1 MPQPLSPF
9 ISPSEERHFAGGGE
23 MGELVRSMDWSR
35 TPLGPSRDWPVSL
48 KTMAGVVLHNRFPM
62 LMWWGP
68 ELIQIYNDAYRPVLG
83 LKHPSSMGAP
93 GEQVWQE
100 IWDVVG
106 PMARGVLNGGPAT
119 WSENLELFIN
129 SRGFVEE
136 TFHTFSYSP
145 IPDEEGGVGGV
156 LVTVRET
163 TQEVQHDR
171 QLRMLRDLAARSADA
186 KSPEQACH
194 ASLNVLA
201 DNDLDLPFCL
211 LYLLDANGDTARLAG
226 GSRLPDAVLAALPAQ
241 QSLSAGSDTDWPF
254 AEAARTGDA
263 VVVKHLGQ
271 RLRDL
276 PGGRWNTPP
285 SLAVVRALTR
295 PGQARPY
302 GFLVGGV
309 SPRRLLDAPYHA
321 FFQGTA
327 EQVAAAL
334 ANARAYQEER
344 QRAEELAALDRAKTA
359 FFSNISHEL
368 RTPLTLLL
376 GPTEDALAS
385 PGRTLQGDALET
397 VHRNGVRLRKLVNT
411 LLDFA
416 RIEAGRVRA
425 TYEPTDLAALTSG
438 LASAFR
444 SAIERAGLALDVDC
458 PPLPE
463 PAWVDHEMWEKIVLN
478 LISNALKFT
487 FSGTITVAQAQRDGH
502 LELRV
507 TDTGTGIP
515 AHELPRLFERFHRV
529 HGARARSHE
538 GSGIGLAL
546 VHELVRLHGGTLT
559 VQSELDR
566 GTTFTVRIPTGF
578 EHLPPEHVTSARSQR
593 PLPAGADPY
602 VRDALGWLTGLP
614 AMPGEDSAPPESI
627 AAAVLGDEERGH
639 VLLADDNADM
649 REYVSRLLG
658 AHWTVEAVA
667 DGEAALQAARARP
680 PDLILSDVMMPRLDG
695 FGLLQALRADE
706 RTRTVPV
713 ILLSAR
719 AGEEAQEE
727 GLNAG
732 ADDYLVK
739 PFSTRDLL
747 ARVTAQVTRSRLR
760 KLEAAHGE
768 RLARI
773 FQNAPVGIA
782 ILRGPEHVFEFANQ
796 NYLQLVANRAVIGK
810 PVREALPDLAD
821 QGIYELLDGVY
832 STGEPYIGRSLRVVF
847 HHGPEQTAQE
857 VFFDFVYQPMSDAK
871 GQVESIIVV
880 VFDVTELATA
890 RREAEA
896 ANRAKDEF
904 LAMLG
909 HELRNPLAPILTAL
923 QLMRLRGETAAERE
937 RTLIERQVTHLVRMV
952 DDLLDVSRVT
962 RGKVTLKRERVT
974 LTDVVAKAIEQISP
988 LIDQRQHTL
997 EVDLPERGTDLHG
1010 DPTRLA
1016 QVFANLL
1023 TNAAKYTEPG
1033 GFLAVTGTREGQELV
1048 VSVRDTGVGIAP
1060 EILPRVFDLF
1070 VQEHQALDRS
1080 QGGLG
1085 LGLAIA
1091 RSLVLLHD
1099 GTISAH
1105 SPGRGRGST
1114 FTVRLPAL
1122 EAEAPAALPTPQPG
1136 ALVPQEPT
1144 SVSARVLIVDD
1155 NRDAAD
1161 VLSESL
1167 EFLGCTTRVAYDG
1180 PTGLEAAKA
1189 FQPEIALL
1197 DIGLPVMDGY
1207 ELARLL
1213 RQQEEPRPM
1222 KLVAVTGYGQESDR
1236 QRSKAAGFDAHLVKP
1251 LHFETL
1257 ETLLKDLTGA

>member
-1 MPQPLSPF
+1 KIQPLSPT
-9 ISPSEERHFAGGGE
+9 PSEERHFAGGGE
-23 MGELVRSMDWSR
+23 MGELVRSLDWSQ
-35 TPLGPSRDWPVSL
+35 TPLGPSRDWPISL
-48 KTMAGVVLHNRFPM
+48 KTMVGVVLNNRFPM

-68 ELIQIYNDAYRPVLG
+68 EMIQIYNDAYRPVLG
-83 LKHPSSMGAP
+83 HKHPGSLGAP
-93 GEQVWQE
+93 GQEVWKE

-106 PMARGVLNGGPAT
+106 PMARGVLEGAPAT
-119 WSENLELFIN
+119 WNENLPLFIN
-129 SRGFVEE
+129 SRGFMEE

-145 IPDEEGGVGGV
+145 VPDERGGVGGV

-163 TQEVQHDR
+163 TEEVQHDR

-186 KSPEQACH
+186 KSPEQA
-194 ASLNVLA
+194 SRVVLDVLGA
-201 DNDLDLPFCL
+201 NDLDLPFAL
-211 LYLLDANGDTARLAG
+211 LYLLGEDGLTAHRV
-226 GSRLPDAVLAALPAQ
+226 GSTLLPENTLSALPLK
-241 QSLSAGSDTDWPF
+241 QSLTDAGDAGWPF
-254 AEAARTGDA
+254 AQAADTGEAVIMKDLPRR
-263 VVVKHLGQ
+263 LGA
-271 RLRDL
+271 L
-276 PGGRWNTPP
+276 PGGRWNSPP
-285 SLAVVRALTR
+285 TLAVVRALAR
-295 PGQARPY
+295 PGQSRPH
-302 GFLVGGV
+302 GFLVSGV
-309 SPRRLLDAPYHA
+309 SPRRLLDARYHT
-321 FFQGTA
+321 FFQLTA
-327 EQVAAAL
+327 EQVASTL
-334 ANARAYQEER
+334 SNARAYEEER
-344 QRAEELAALDRAKTA
+344 QRAEALAALDRAKTA

-385 PGRTLQGDALET
+385 PARALQGDALDI
-397 VHRNGVRLRKLVNT
+397 VHRNGVRLRKLVNM

-416 RIEAGRVRA
+416 RIEAGRVEA
-425 TYEPTDLAALTSG
+425 AYEPTDLSTLTAG

-444 SAIERAGLALDVDC
+444 SAVERAGLVLDVDC

-463 PAWVDHEMWEKIVLN
+463 PVWVDHEMWEKIVLN
-478 LISNALKFT
+478 LLSNALKFT
-487 FSGTITVAQAQRDGH
+487 FTGSITVAQGFHDGH
-502 LELRV
+502 AELRV

-515 AHELPRLFERFHRV
+515 PHELPRLFERFHRIQN
-529 HGARARSHE
+529 ARARSHE

-546 VHELVRLHGGTLT
+546 VHELVRLHGGTLA
-559 VQSELDR
+559 VRSEVDR
-566 GTTFTVRIPTGF
+566 GTTFTVRIPAGF
-578 EHLPPEHVTSARSQR
+578 AHLPREQVTSARHHR
-593 PLPAGADPY
+593 APLAGADPY
-602 VRDALGWLTGLP
+602 VRDALGWLPGASP
-614 AMPGEDSAPPESI
+614 ALGEDGAPATRVDTSA
-627 AAAVLGDEERGH
+627 LGPVERSRI
-639 VLLADDNADM
+639 LLADDNADM
-649 REYVSRLLG
+649 RDYVGRLLG
-658 AHWTVEAVA
+658 TTWTVEAVA
-667 DGEAALQAARARP
+667 DGEAALQAALARP
-680 PDLILSDVMMPRLDG
+680 PDLILTDVMMPRLDG
-695 FGLLQALRADE
+695 FGLLHALRADE
-706 RTRTVPV
+706 RTRHVPV

-739 PFSTRDLL
+739 PFSTRELL
-747 ARVTAQVTRSRLR
+747 ARVTAQITRSRLR
-760 KLEAAHGE
+760 TLEAAHSE

-773 FQNAPVGIA
+773 FQHAPVGIA
-782 ILRGPEHVFEFANQ
+782 ILRGPTHVYEFANQ
-796 NYLQLVANRAVIGK
+796 NYLRLIAHRDVMGK
-810 PVREALPDLAD
+810 GIREALPDLAH

-832 STGEPYIGRSLRVVF
+832 TTGEPFIGRSVRVVF
-847 HHGPEQTAQE
+847 NHAPDHAQE
-857 VFFDFVYQPMSDAK
+857 IFFDFVYQPMSDAR
-871 GQVESIIVV
+871 GQVEAIVVV

-923 QLMRLRGETAAERE
+923 QLMRLRGDTAAERE

-962 RGKVTLKRERVT
+962 RGKVTLKRERTT
-974 LTDVVAKAIEQISP
+974 LTDVLAKAIEQTSP
-988 LIDQRQHTL
+988 LIEQRQHML
-997 EVDLPERGTDLHG
+997 EVDLPEHGTDLDG

-1033 GFLAVTGTREGQELV
+1033 GFIAVTGSREGQELV
-1048 VSVRDTGVGIAP
+1048 VSVRDTGVGVAP
-1060 EILPRVFDLF
+1060 EMMPRVFDLF

-1091 RSLVLLHD
+1091 KSLVTLHE
-1099 GTISAH
+1099 GSISAQ
-1105 SPGRGRGST
+1105 SAGRGRGST

-1122 EAEAPAALPTPQPG
+1122 EARVPAALPAPQPG
-1136 ALVPQEPT
+1136 ALTPQEP
-1144 SVSARVLIVDD
+1144 VAVGARVLIVDD
-1155 NRDAAD
+1155 NKDAAD

-1167 EFLGCTTRVAYDG
+1167 AFLGCDTRVAYDG
-1180 PTGLEAAKA
+1180 PSGLEAAKG
-1189 FQPEIALL
+1189 FRPEIALL

-1213 RQQEEPRPM
+1213 RQQEEPRAM

-1236 QRSKAAGFDAHLVKP
+1236 LRSKAAGFDAHLVKP

>member
-1 MPQPLSPF
+1 PLSPS
-9 ISPSEERHFAGGGE
+9 ITPSEERHFAGGGE
-23 MGELVRSMDWSR
+23 MGELVRSLDWSR

-48 KTMAGVVLHNRFPM
+48 KTMVGVVLNNRFPM

-68 ELIQIYNDAYRPVLG
+68 EMIQVYNDAYRPVLG
-83 LKHPSSMGAP
+83 RKHPGSLGAP
-93 GEQVWQE
+93 GEQVWVE

-119 WSENLELFIN
+119 WSENLALFIN
-129 SRGFVEE
+129 SRGFIEE

-145 IPDEEGGVGGV
+145 VPDEQGGVGGV

-186 KSPEQACH
+186 KSPEQACR
-194 ASLNVLA
+194 ASLDVLA

-211 LYLLDANGDTARLAG
+211 LYLLDANGDSVRLAG
-226 GSRLPDAVLAALPAQ
+226 SSLLPDAVLATLPAQ
-241 QSLSAGSDTDWPF
+241 QSLSAESGTDWPF
-254 AEAARTGDA
+254 AEAARTSDN
-263 VVVKHLGQ
+263 VLVKELGQ
-271 RLRDL
+271 RLRAL

-295 PGQARPY
+295 PGQSRPY

-309 SPRRLLDAPYHA
+309 SPRRRLDAPYHD

-376 GPTEDALAS
+376 GPTEDALS
-385 PGRTLQGDALET
+385 SLERTLQGDALET
-397 VHRNGVRLRKLVNT
+397 VHRNAVRLRKLVNT

-425 TYEPTDLAALTSG
+425 TYEPTDLAALTAG

-444 SAIERAGLALDVDC
+444 SAIERAGLVLDVDC

-487 FSGTITVAQAQRDGH
+487 FTGTITVAQALRDGH
-502 LELRV
+502 IELRV

-559 VQSELDR
+559 VQSELDQ
-566 GTTFTVRIPTGF
+566 GTTLTVRIPTGF
-578 EHLPPEHVTSARSQR
+578 AHLPPEHVTSVQSQRSQ
-593 PLPAGADPY
+593 PAGADPY
-602 VRDALGWLTGLP
+602 VRDAMGWLTDVPSTPVGDR
-614 AMPGEDSAPPESI
+614 GEPESVDP
-627 AAAVLGDEERGH
+627 ALGSEERGR

-649 REYVSRLLG
+649 REYVGRLLG

-667 DGEAALQAARARP
+667 DGEAALQAALARP
-680 PDLILSDVMMPRLDG
+680 PDLILSDVMMPQLDG

-747 ARVTAQVTRSRLR
+747 ARVTAQLTRSRLR

-773 FQNAPVGIA
+773 FQHAPVGIA
-782 ILRGPEHVFEFANQ
+782 ILRGPEHVFEFANE
-796 NYLQLVANRAVIGK
+796 NYLKLIAHRDVMGK
-810 PVREALPDLAD
+810 GIRDALPDLAD

-832 STGEPYIGRSLRVVF
+832 TTGEPYIGRSLRVLF
-847 HHGPEQTAQE
+847 NDGPHQSSRE
-857 VFFDFVYQPMSDAK
+857 VFFDFVYQPMTDAG

-974 LTDVVAKAIEQISP
+974 LTDVLAKAIEQISP
-988 LIDQRQHTL
+988 LIEQRQHTL

-1033 GFLAVTGTREGQELV
+1033 GFLAVTGTREGQQLV

-1091 RSLVLLHD
+1091 RSLVTLHE
-1099 GTISAH
+1099 GTISAQ
-1105 SPGRGRGST
+1105 SAGRGLGST

-1122 EAEAPAALPTPQPG
+1122 EAEVPAALPTPQPG
-1136 ALVPQEPT
+1136 AFVPQEPT

-1180 PTGLEAAKA
+1180 PSGLEAAKT

-1213 RQQEEPRPM
+1213 RQQEEPRPL

>member
-1 MPQPLSPF
+1 MPQPLPPA

-23 MGELVRSMDWSR
+23 MGELVRALDWSR
-35 TPLGPSRDWPVSL
+35 TPLGPSSEWPISL
-48 KTMAGVVLHNRFPM
+48 KTMVGVVLHNRFPM

-68 ELIQIYNDAYRPVLG
+68 EMIQLYNDAYRPVLG
-83 LKHPSSMGAP
+83 LKHPGSMGAP
-93 GEQVWQE
+93 GEKVWSE

-119 WSENLELFIN
+119 WSENLALFLN

-145 IPDEEGGVGGV
+145 IPDEQGSVGGV

-186 KSPEQACH
+186 KSPEQACQ
-194 ASLNVLA
+194 ASLDVLSG
-201 DNDLDLPFCL
+201 NDLDLPFCL
-211 LYLLDANGDTARLAG
+211 LYLLDAKGTAAQLAG
-226 GSRLPDAVLAALPAQ
+226 GTQLPDAVLAALPVQ
-241 QSLSAGSDTDWPF
+241 QSLLAGSSADWPF
-254 AEAARTGDA
+254 AEAARTGEA
-263 VVVKHLGQ
+263 VVVKDLGQ
-271 RLRDL
+271 RLSAL
-276 PGGRWNTPP
+276 PAGRWNTPP
-285 SLAVVRALTR
+285 PLAVVRALTR
-295 PGQARPY
+295 PGQSRPS

-309 SPRRLLDAPYHA
+309 SPRRLLDAAYHA
-321 FFQGTA
+321 FFQATA
-327 EQVAAAL
+327 EQVAASV

-385 PGRTLQGDALET
+385 PERALQGEALET
-397 VHRNGVRLRKLVNT
+397 VHRNAVRLRKLVNT

-425 TYEPTDLAALTSG
+425 TYEPTDLAALTAG

-444 SAIERAGLALDVDC
+444 SAIERAGLVLDVDC

-478 LISNALKFT
+478 LVSNALKFT
-487 FSGTITVAQAQRDGH
+487 FTGAITVAQALKDGH
-502 LELRV
+502 IELRV

-515 AHELPRLFERFHRV
+515 SHELPRLFERFHRV

-546 VHELVRLHGGTLT
+546 VHELVRLHGGTLN

-578 EHLPPEHVTSARSQR
+578 AHLPAEHVTSARSQR
-593 PLPAGADPY
+593 TQPAGADPY
-602 VRDALGWLTGLP
+602 VRDALGWLT
-614 AMPGEDSAPPESI
+614 EAPPAPEDGREEPASI
-627 AAAVLGDEERGH
+627 DPAVLGLERGR

-649 REYVSRLLG
+649 REYVGRLLG

-667 DGEAALQAARARP
+667 DGEAALQAALARP

-695 FGLLQALRADE
+695 FALLQALRADE

-727 GLNAG
+727 GLAAG

-747 ARVTAQVTRSRLR
+747 ARVTAQLTRSRLR

-773 FQNAPVGIA
+773 FQHAPVGIA
-782 ILRGPEHVFEFANQ
+782 ILRGPEHVFEFANE
-796 NYLQLVANRAVIGK
+796 NYLKLIAHRDVKGK
-810 PVREALPDLAD
+810 SIREALPDLAD
-821 QGIYELLDGVY
+821 QGIYELLDGVHA
-832 STGEPYIGRSLRVVF
+832 TGEPYIGRSLRVVF
-847 HHGPEQTAQE
+847 NDGPHQSTRE
-857 VFFDFVYQPMSDAK
+857 VFHDFVYQPMSDAK

-880 VFDVTELATA
+880 AFDVTELATA
-890 RREAEA
+890 RREAES

-923 QLMRLRGETAAERE
+923 QLMRLRGDTAAERE

-962 RGKVTLKRERVT
+962 RGKVTLKRERIT
-974 LTDVVAKAIEQISP
+974 LTDVVAKAIEQTSS
-988 LIDQRQHTL
+988 LIDQRQHML
-997 EVDLPERGTDLHG
+997 EVDLPDRGMDLSG

-1033 GFLAVTGTREGQELV
+1033 GFLAVTGTREGRELV
-1048 VSVRDTGVGIAP
+1048 LSVRDTGVGIAP
-1060 EILPRVFDLF
+1060 EMLPRVFDLF

-1091 RSLVLLHD
+1091 KSLVTLHE
-1099 GTISAH
+1099 GAISAH
-1105 SPGRGRGST
+1105 SAGRGRGST

-1136 ALVPQEPT
+1136 TLAVPEPT

-1180 PTGLEAAKA
+1180 PTGLEAAKE
-1189 FQPEIALL
+1189 FGPEIALL

-1207 ELARLL
+1207 ELARRL
-1213 RQQEEPRPM
+1213 RQQEEPRAL

-1257 ETLLKDLTGA
+1257 ESLLKDLTSA

>member
-1 MPQPLSPF
+1 MPLPLPPSRP
-9 ISPSEERHFAGGGE
+9 PSEEHHFAGGGE
-23 MGELVRSMDWSR
+23 MGALVRSLDWSR

-48 KTMAGVVLHNRFPM
+48 KTMVGVVLNNRFPM

-68 ELIQIYNDAYRPVLG
+68 EMIQVYNDAYRPVLG
-83 LKHPSSMGAP
+83 NKHPGSLGAP
-93 GEQVWQE
+93 GEAMWRE

-106 PMARGVLNGGPAT
+106 PMARGVLEGGPAT
-119 WSENLELFIN
+119 WSENLALFIN
-129 SRGFVEE
+129 SRGFTEE

-145 IPDEEGGVGGV
+145 IPNEQGGVGGV

-163 TQEVQHDR
+163 TEEVQHDR

-186 KSPEQACH
+186 KSPDQACRTC
-194 ASLNVLA
+194 LEVFA
-201 DNDLDLPFCL
+201 DNDLDLPFTL
-211 LYLLDANGDTARLAG
+211 LYLLDANGDTARRAG
-226 GSRLPDAVLAALPAQ
+226 SSLLPDAVLEALPVQ
-241 QSLSAGSDTDWPF
+241 QSLSAESAADWPF
-254 AEAARTGDA
+254 AQAARSREA
-263 VVVKHLGQ
+263 VVVEGLAQ
-271 RLRDL
+271 RIGGL
-276 PGGRWNTPP
+276 PGGRWNSPP
-285 SLAVVRALTR
+285 ALAVVRALTR
-295 PGQARPY
+295 PGQSQPS

-309 SPRRLLDAPYHA
+309 SPRRLLDANYHA
-321 FFQGTA
+321 FFQLTA
-327 EQVAAAL
+327 EQVAAVV
-334 ANARAYQEER
+334 ANARAYEEER
-344 QRAEELAALDRAKTA
+344 QRAEALAALDRAKTA

-376 GPTEDALAS
+376 GPTEDALSS
-385 PGRTLQGDALET
+385 PQRTLQGESLET
-397 VHRNGVRLRKLVNT
+397 VHRNAVRLRKLVNT

-425 TYEPTDLAALTSG
+425 AYEPTDLASLTAG

-444 SAIERAGLALDVDC
+444 SAIERAGLVLDVDC

-478 LISNALKFT
+478 LVSNALKFT
-487 FSGTITVAQAQRDGH
+487 FTGTIRVAQAWRDGH
-502 LELRV
+502 IELCV

-559 VQSELDR
+559 VQSELDQ

-578 EHLPPEHVTSARSQR
+578 AHLPSEQVTSARGHR
-593 PLPAGADPY
+593 PLSAGTDPY
-602 VRDALGWLTGLP
+602 VRDALGWLVGTPPVPDEDTGPP
-614 AMPGEDSAPPESI
+614 ADGGASAR
-627 AAAVLGDEERGH
+627 ALEERGR

-658 AHWTVEAVA
+658 AHWTVEAVG
-667 DGEAALQAARARP
+667 DGEAALEAALARP

-727 GLNAG
+727 GLSAG

-739 PFSTRDLL
+739 PFSTRELL
-747 ARVTAQVTRSRLR
+747 SRVTAQFTRSRLR

-773 FQNAPVGIA
+773 FQHAPVGIA
-782 ILRGPEHVFEFANQ
+782 ILRGPEHVYEFANQ
-796 NYLQLVANRAVIGK
+796 NYLRLIANRDVMGK
-810 PVREALPDLAD
+810 GIRDALPDLAH
-821 QGIYELLDGVY
+821 QGIYELLDTVY
-832 STGEPYIGRSLRVVF
+832 RTNEPYIGRSLRVVF
-847 HHGPEQTAQE
+847 SHSPELASQE
-857 VFFDFVYQPMSDAK
+857 IFFDFVYQPMSDPQ
-871 GQVESIIVV
+871 GQVEAIIVV

-890 RREAEA
+890 RREAES

-923 QLMRLRGETAAERE
+923 QLMRLRGDTAAERE

-962 RGKVTLKRERVT
+962 RGKVTLKRERT
-974 LTDVVAKAIEQISP
+974 SLTDVVAKAIEQTSP
-988 LIDQRQHTL
+988 LIEQRQHTL
-997 EVDLPERGTDLHG
+997 EVDLPEHGTDLDA

-1060 EILPRVFDLF
+1060 EMLPRVFDLF

-1091 RSLVLLHD
+1091 RSLVTLHG
-1099 GTISAH
+1099 GTISAQ
-1105 SPGRGRGST
+1105 SAGRGRGST

-1122 EAEAPAALPTPQPG
+1122 EAEAPAALPTLQPG
-1136 ALVPQEPT
+1136 ARMTPAPAQ
-1144 SVSARVLIVDD
+1144 VSARVLIVDD

-1167 EFLGCTTRVAYDG
+1167 EFLGCATHVAYDG
-1180 PTGLEAAKA
+1180 PSGLEAAKD
-1189 FQPEIALL
+1189 FRPEIALL

-1213 RQQEEPRPM
+1213 RQQEEPRPL

>member
-1 MPQPLSPF
+1 
-9 ISPSEERHFAGGGE
+9 

-48 KTMAGVVLHNRFPM
+48 KTMVGVVLHNRFPM

-68 ELIQIYNDAYRPVLG
+68 EMIQVYNDAYRPVLG
-83 LKHPSSMGAP
+83 HKHPGSLGAP
-93 GEQVWQE
+93 GEQVWSE

-106 PMARGVLNGGPAT
+106 PMARSVLGGGPAT
-119 WSENLELFIN
+119 WSENLELFLN
-129 SRGFVEE
+129 SRGFIEE

-145 IPDEEGGVGGV
+145 IPDEQGDVGGV

-163 TQEVQHDR
+163 TQQVQHER

-186 KSPEQACH
+186 KSPEQACQ
-194 ASLNVLA
+194 ASLAVLA
-201 DNDLDLPFCL
+201 ENDLDLPFSL
-211 LYLLDANGDTARLAG
+211 LYLLDADGDTVHLAG
-226 GSRLPDAVLAALPAQ
+226 GSRLPDAVLAALPVR
-241 QSLSAGSDTDWPF
+241 QSLSAGAGTDWPF
-254 AEAARTGDA
+254 AEAALTGDA
-263 VVVKHLGQ
+263 VVVKDVGA
-271 RLRDL
+271 RLSAL
-276 PGGRWNTPP
+276 PGGRWGTPP

-295 PGQARPY
+295 PGQSRPA

-321 FFQGTA
+321 FFQATA
-327 EQVAAAL
+327 EHVAATV
-334 ANARAYQEER
+334 ANARAYQDER
-344 QRAEELAALDRAKTA
+344 LRAEALAALDRAKTA

-385 PGRTLQGDALET
+385 PERALQGDALET
-397 VHRNGVRLRKLVNT
+397 VHRNAVRLRKLVNT

-425 TYEPTDLAALTSG
+425 AYEPTDLAALTTG

-444 SAIERAGLALDVDC
+444 SAIERAGLVLEVDC

-478 LISNALKFT
+478 LVSNALKFT
-487 FSGTITVAQAQRDGH
+487 FTGTITVAQAVRDGH
-502 LELRV
+502 IELRV
-507 TDTGTGIP
+507 SDTGTGIP

-529 HGARARSHE
+529 HGVRARSHE

-546 VHELVRLHGGTLT
+546 VHELVRLHGGALT
-559 VQSELDR
+559 VESELDR

-578 EHLPPEHVTSARSQR
+578 AHLPPEHVTATKSQR
-593 PLPAGADPY
+593 SLPASADPY
-602 VRDALGWLTGLP
+602 VRDALGWLANASP
-614 AMPGEDSAPPESI
+614 RPGE
-627 AAAVLGDEERGH
+627 GDEASSLDAASPGMEERAR

-649 REYVSRLLG
+649 REYVCRLLG

-695 FGLLQALRADE
+695 FALLQALRADE

-727 GLNAG
+727 GLAAG

-747 ARVTAQVTRSRLR
+747 SRVTAQLTRSRLR

-768 RLARI
+768 RMARI
-773 FQNAPVGIA
+773 FQHAPVGIA
-782 ILRGPEHVFEFANQ
+782 ILRGPDHVYEFANE
-796 NYLQLVANRAVIGK
+796 NYLKLVAHRDLAGK
-810 PVREALPDLAD
+810 PIRDALPDLAH
-821 QGIYELLDGVY
+821 QGIYELLDGVFT
-832 STGEPYIGRSLRVVF
+832 TGEPYIGRSLRVVF
-847 HHGPEQTAQE
+847 NDGPDQSARE

-871 GQVESIIVV
+871 GQVDSIIVV

-890 RREAEA
+890 RREAES

-962 RGKVTLKRERVT
+962 RGKVTLKRERIT
-974 LTDVVAKAIEQISP
+974 LADVLAKAIEQVSP
-988 LIDQRQHTL
+988 LIEQRQHTL
-997 EVDLPERGTDLHG
+997 EVDLPERGTDLNG

-1033 GFLAVTGTREGQELV
+1033 GFLAVTGTREGRELV
-1048 VSVRDTGVGIAP
+1048 ISVRDTGVGVAP

-1091 RSLVLLHD
+1091 RSLVTLHE

-1105 SPGRGRGST
+1105 SAGRGRGST

-1122 EAEAPAALPTPQPG
+1122 EAEVPAALPPPQPG
-1136 ALVPQEPT
+1136 AHVPQEPA

-1167 EFLGCTTRVAYDG
+1167 EFLGCTTHVAYDG
-1180 PTGLEAAKA
+1180 PSGLEAAKA
-1189 FQPEIALL
+1189 FRPEIALL

-1213 RQQEEPRPM
+1213 RQQEDPRSL

-1236 QRSKAAGFDAHLVKP
+1236 QRSRAAGFDAHLVKP

-1257 ETLLKDLTGA
+1257 ETLLKELTGA

>member
-35 TPLGPSRDWPVSL
+35 TPLGPPRDWPISL

-106 PMARGVLNGGPAT
+106 PMARGVLHGGPAT

-194 ASLNVLA
+194 TSLSVLA

-578 EHLPPEHVTSARSQR
+578 AHLPPEHVTSARSQR

-614 AMPGEDSAPPESI
+614 AMPGEDSAPAESI

-747 ARVTAQVTRSRLR
+747 SRVTAQVTRSRLR

-796 NYLQLVANRAVIGK
+796 NYLKLIANRNVTGK
-810 PVREALPDLAD
+810 PIREALPDLAD

-832 STGEPYIGRSLRVVF
+832 TTGEPHIGRSLRVVF
-847 HHGPEQTAQE
+847 HHGPGQAAQE
-857 VFFDFVYQPMSDAK
+857 VFFDFVYQPMCDAK

-1180 PTGLEAAKA
+1180 PTGLEAARA

>member
-1 MPQPLSPF
+1 MPLPLPLSPT
-9 ISPSEERHFAGGGE
+9 PSDERHFAGGGE
-23 MGELVRSMDWSR
+23 MGALVRSLDWAQ

-48 KTMAGVVLHNRFPM
+48 KTMVGVVLNNRFPM

-68 ELIQIYNDAYRPVLG
+68 EMIQVYNDAYRPVLG
-83 LKHPSSMGAP
+83 HKHPGSLGAP
-93 GEQVWQE
+93 GEAVWKE
-100 IWDVVG
+100 IWNVIG
-106 PMARGVLNGGPAT
+106 PMARGVLEGAPAT
-119 WSENLELFIN
+119 WSENLPLFIN
-129 SRGFVEE
+129 SRGFIEE

-145 IPDEEGGVGGV
+145 VPDEQGSVGGV

-163 TQEVQHDR
+163 TEEVQHDR
-171 QLRMLRDLAARSADA
+171 QLRMLRDLAARTADA
-186 KSPEQACH
+186 RSAEQA
-194 ASLNVLA
+194 AQVVVDVLA
-201 DNDLDLPFCL
+201 GNDLDLPFTL
-211 LYLLDANGDTARLAG
+211 LYLLEQDGNTARRV
-226 GSRLPDAVLAALPAQ
+226 GSAALSEATLAARPLQ
-241 QSLSAGSDTDWPF
+241 QRLSDERDTDWPF
-254 AEAARTGDA
+254 AEAARTGEA
-263 VVVKHLGQ
+263 VVVGDLSR
-271 RLRDL
+271 RLIEL

-285 SLAVVRALTR
+285 PLAVVRALTR
-295 PGQARPY
+295 PGQARPL

-309 SPRRLLDAPYHA
+309 SPRRQLDARYHT
-321 FFQGTA
+321 FFQLTA
-327 EQVAAAL
+327 EQVASTL
-334 ANARAYQEER
+334 ANARAYEEER
-344 QRAEELAALDRAKTA
+344 QRAEALAALDRAKTA

-376 GPTEDALAS
+376 GPTEDALAT
-385 PGRTLQGDALET
+385 PERTLQGEALET
-397 VHRNGVRLRKLVNT
+397 VHRNAVRLRKLVNT

-416 RIEAGRVRA
+416 RIEAGRVQA
-425 TYEPTDLAALTSG
+425 AYEPTDLSTLTAG

-444 SAIERAGLALDVDC
+444 SAIERAGLVFDVDC

-478 LISNALKFT
+478 LLSNALKFT
-487 FSGTITVAQAQRDGH
+487 FTGSITVAQGWHDGH
-502 LELRV
+502 AELRV

-515 AHELPRLFERFHRV
+515 EHELPRLFERFHRIQN
-529 HGARARSHE
+529 ARSRSHE

-546 VHELVRLHGGTLT
+546 VHELVRLHGGTLG
-559 VQSELDR
+559 VRSEVDR
-566 GTTFTVRIPTGF
+566 GTTFTVRIPAGF
-578 EHLPPEHVTSARSQR
+578 GHLPKEQVTSARHHR
-593 PLPAGADPY
+593 APLTGANPY
-602 VRDALGWLTGLP
+602 VRDALGWLPGSPP
-614 AMPGEDSAPPESI
+614 ALGQDGEPTRHVDT
-627 AAAVLGDEERGH
+627 AALGALGRSRI
-639 VLLADDNADM
+639 LLVDDNADM
-649 REYVSRLLG
+649 RDYVGRLLG
-658 AHWTVEAVA
+658 VTWTVEAVA
-667 DGEAALQAARARP
+667 DGEAALQAALARP
-680 PDLILSDVMMPRLDG
+680 PDLIITDVMMPRLDG

-706 RTRTVPV
+706 RTRHVPV

-739 PFSTRDLL
+739 PFSTRELL
-747 ARVTAQVTRSRLR
+747 ARVTAQLTRSRLR
-760 KLEAAHGE
+760 ALEAAHGE

-773 FQNAPVGIA
+773 FQHAPVGIA
-782 ILRGPEHVFEFANQ
+782 ILRGPTHVYEFANQ
-796 NYLQLVANRAVIGK
+796 NYLRLIAHRDVMGK
-810 PVREALPDLAD
+810 GIREALPDLAH

-832 STGEPYIGRSLRVVF
+832 TTGEPFIGRSVRIVF
-847 HHGPEQTAQE
+847 HHAPEQAQE
-857 VFFDFVYQPMSDAK
+857 VFFDFVYQPMSDAQ
-871 GQVESIIVV
+871 GQVEAIIVV

-890 RREAEA
+890 RREAES

-923 QLMRLRGETAAERE
+923 QLMRLRGDTAAERE

-962 RGKVTLKRERVT
+962 RGKVSLKRERIT
-974 LTDVVAKAIEQISP
+974 LTEVVAKAIEQTSP
-988 LIDQRQHTL
+988 LIEQRQHTL
-997 EVDLPERGTDLHG
+997 EVDLPAHGTDLLDA

-1033 GFLAVTGTREGQELV
+1033 GFLAVTGSREGRELV

-1060 EILPRVFDLF
+1060 EMMPRVFDLF

-1091 RSLVLLHD
+1091 KSLVTLHE
-1099 GTISAH
+1099 GTISAQ

-1136 ALVPQEPT
+1136 ALVPPEPT
-1144 SVSARVLIVDD
+1144 TVSARVLIVDD
-1155 NRDAAD
+1155 NKDAAD

-1167 EFLGCTTRVAYDG
+1167 AFLGCDTRVAYDG
-1180 PTGLEAAKA
+1180 PSGLEAAKG
-1189 FQPEIALL
+1189 FLPEIALL

-1213 RQQEEPRPM
+1213 RQQEEPRAM

-1257 ETLLKDLTGA
+1257 EALLKDLTGS

>member
-1 MPQPLSPF
+1 MLQPPSPA
-9 ISPSEERHFAGGGE
+9 IPPSEERHFAGGGE
-23 MGELVRSMDWSR
+23 MGELVRAMDWSR
-35 TPLGPSRDWPVSL
+35 TPLGPSCDWPVSL
-48 KTMAGVVLHNRFPM
+48 KTMVGVVLHNRFPM

-68 ELIQIYNDAYRPVLG
+68 EMIQVYNDAYRPVLG
-83 LKHPSSMGAP
+83 LKHPGSLGAP
-93 GEQVWQE
+93 GEKIWPE

-119 WSENLELFIN
+119 WSENLALFIN

-145 IPDEEGGVGGV
+145 IPDEQGGVGGV

-163 TQEVQHDR
+163 TQEVQHSR
-171 QLRMLRDLAARSADA
+171 QLRMLRDMASRSADA

-194 ASLNVLA
+194 TSLDVLA
-201 DNDLDLPFCL
+201 GNDLDLPFCL

-226 GSRLPDAVLAALPAQ
+226 SSRLPDTVLATLPEQ
-241 QSLSAGSDTDWPF
+241 QPLCAESGTGWPF
-254 AEAARTGDA
+254 AEALRTGED
-263 VVVKHLGQ
+263 VVVKDLGQ
-271 RLRDL
+271 RIHGL
-276 PGGRWNTPP
+276 PGGRWNKPP

-295 PGQARPY
+295 PGQSRPS
-302 GFLVGGV
+302 GFIVGGV
-309 SPRRLLDAPYHA
+309 SPRRLLDASYHA
-321 FFQGTA
+321 FFQATA
-327 EQVAAAL
+327 EQVAASV

-385 PGRTLQGDALET
+385 PERTLQGDSLET
-397 VHRNGVRLRKLVNT
+397 VHRNAVRLRKLVNT

-425 TYEPTDLAALTSG
+425 AYEPTDLAALTAG

-444 SAIERAGLALDVDC
+444 SAIERAGLVLDVDC
-458 PPLPE
+458 PALPE

-478 LISNALKFT
+478 LVSNALKFT
-487 FSGTITVAQAQRDGH
+487 FTGTITVAQALKDGH
-502 LELRV
+502 IELRV

-546 VHELVRLHGGTLT
+546 VHDLVRLHGGTLT

-566 GTTFTVRIPTGF
+566 GTTFTVRIPAGF
-578 EHLPPEHVTSARSQR
+578 AHLPPEHMTSAKSQR
-593 PLPAGADPY
+593 PLPAGAAPY
-602 VRDALGWLTGLP
+602 VRDALGWLTDVP
-614 AMPGEDSAPPESI
+614 PPPEEDGGTPPALAPAS
-627 AAAVLGDEERGH
+627 LGLEERGR

-649 REYVSRLLG
+649 RAYVGRLLD

-667 DGEAALQAARARP
+667 DGEAALQAALARP
-680 PDLILSDVMMPRLDG
+680 PDLILSDVMMPGMDG
-695 FGLLQALRADE
+695 FALLQALRADE

-727 GLNAG
+727 GLTAG

-747 ARVTAQVTRSRLR
+747 SRVTAQLTRSRLR

-773 FQNAPVGIA
+773 FQHAPVGIA
-782 ILRGPEHVFEFANQ
+782 ILRGPEHVFEFANE
-796 NYLQLVANRAVIGK
+796 NYLKLIAHRNVTGK
-810 PVREALPDLAD
+810 SIREALPDLAH

-832 STGEPYIGRSLRVVF
+832 ATGEPHIGRSLRVVF
-847 HHGPEQTAQE
+847 NDGPNQSARE
-857 VFFDFVYQPMSDAK
+857 VFSDFVYQPMSDAK

-880 VFDVTELATA
+880 AFDVTELATA
-890 RREAEA
+890 RREAES

-974 LTDVVAKAIEQISP
+974 LTDVVAKALEQISP

-997 EVDLPERGTDLHG
+997 EVDLPDRGMDLNG

-1033 GFLAVTGTREGQELV
+1033 GFLAVTGTREGRELV
-1048 VSVRDTGVGIAP
+1048 VTVRDTGVGIDP
-1060 EILPRVFDLF
+1060 EMLPRVFDLF

-1091 RSLVLLHD
+1091 RSLVTLHE
-1099 GTISAH
+1099 GAISAH
-1105 SPGRGRGST
+1105 SAGRGRGST

-1122 EAEAPAALPTPQPG
+1122 EAEAPPALPTPQPG
-1136 ALVPQEPT
+1136 ALIPQEPS

-1180 PTGLEAAKA
+1180 PSGLEAATE
-1189 FQPEIALL
+1189 FRPEIALL

-1213 RQQEEPRPM
+1213 RQQEEPRLL

-1257 ETLLKDLTGA
+1257 EALLKELTGA

>member
-1 MPQPLSPF
+1 MIQPPPPV
-9 ISPSEERHFAGGGE
+9 IPPSEERHFAGGGE
-23 MGELVRSMDWSR
+23 MGELVRSLDWSR

-48 KTMAGVVLHNRFPM
+48 KTMVGVVLHNRFPM

-68 ELIQIYNDAYRPVLG
+68 EMIQVYNDAYRPVLG
-83 LKHPSSMGAP
+83 RKHPGSLGAP
-93 GEQVWQE
+93 GETIWSE

-119 WSENLELFIN
+119 WSENLALFLN

-145 IPDEEGGVGGV
+145 IPDEQGGVGGV

-163 TQEVQHDR
+163 TQEVQFDR

-186 KSPEQACH
+186 KSPEQACLT
-194 ASLNVLA
+194 SLDVLA
-201 DNDLDLPFCL
+201 GNDLDLPFSL

-226 GSRLPDAVLAALPAQ
+226 SSRLPDTVLAALPTQ
-241 QSLSAGSDTDWPF
+241 QSLSSESGTDWPF
-254 AEAARTGDA
+254 AEAARTGDS
-263 VVVKHLGQ
+263 VIVKDLGQ
-271 RLRDL
+271 HLHAL

-285 SLAVVRALTR
+285 SLAVVRALTQ
-295 PGQARPY
+295 PGQSRPS

-309 SPRRLLDAPYHA
+309 SPRRLLDASYHA
-321 FFQGTA
+321 FFQATA
-327 EQVAAAL
+327 EQVAASV
-334 ANARAYQEER
+334 ANARAYQAER

-385 PGRTLQGDALET
+385 PERTLQGDPLET
-397 VHRNGVRLRKLVNT
+397 VHRNAVRLRKLVNT

-425 TYEPTDLAALTSG
+425 AYEPTDLAALTAG

-444 SAIERAGLALDVDC
+444 SAIERAGLVLDVDC

-478 LISNALKFT
+478 LVSNALKFT
-487 FSGTITVAQAQRDGH
+487 FTGTITVAQALKDGH
-502 LELRV
+502 IELRV

-559 VQSELDR
+559 VQSELER
-566 GTTFTVRIPTGF
+566 GTTFTVCIPTGF
-578 EHLPPEHVTSARSQR
+578 AHLPPEHVTSAKSQR
-593 PLPAGADPY
+593 SLPAGADPY
-602 VRDALGWLTGLP
+602 VRDALGWLTDMPSPP
-614 AMPGEDSAPPESI
+614 ANDHGTPPTLDPAS
-627 AAAVLGDEERGH
+627 LGMEERGR

-649 REYVSRLLG
+649 REYVGRLLG

-667 DGEAALQAARARP
+667 DGESALQAALARP

-747 ARVTAQVTRSRLR
+747 ARVTAQLTRSRLR

-773 FQNAPVGIA
+773 FQHTPVGIA

-796 NYLQLVANRAVIGK
+796 NYLKLVANRDVTGK
-810 PVREALPDLAD
+810 AIRDALPDLAR
-821 QGIYELLDGVY
+821 QGIYELLDGVFT
-832 STGEPYIGRSLRVVF
+832 TGEPYIGRSLRVVF
-847 HHGPEQTAQE
+847 NDGPDQSARE

-880 VFDVTELATA
+880 AFDVTELATA

-923 QLMRLRGETAAERE
+923 QLMRLRGETAAVRE

-997 EVDLPERGTDLHG
+997 EVDLPDRGMDLNG

-1033 GFLAVTGTREGQELV
+1033 GFLAVTGTREGRELV
-1048 VSVRDTGVGIAP
+1048 LSVRDTGVGIAP
-1060 EILPRVFDLF
+1060 EMLPRVFDLF

-1091 RSLVLLHD
+1091 RSLVTLHE
-1099 GTISAH
+1099 GAISAH
-1105 SPGRGRGST
+1105 SAGRGRGST

-1167 EFLGCTTRVAYDG
+1167 EFLGCTTRVSYDG
-1180 PTGLEAAKA
+1180 PSGLEAAKE
-1189 FQPEIALL
+1189 FRPEIALL

-1213 RQQEEPRPM
+1213 RQQEEPRPL

-1257 ETLLKDLTGA
+1257 EALLKDLTGA

>member
-1 MPQPLSPF
+1 MPQPLPPTLS
-9 ISPSEERHFAGGGE
+9 SSDERHFAGGDE
-23 MGELVRSMDWSR
+23 MGELVRSLDWSR
-35 TPLGPSRDWPVSL
+35 TPLGPSRDWPISL
-48 KTMAGVVLHNRFPM
+48 KTMVGVVLHNRFPM

-68 ELIQIYNDAYRPVLG
+68 EMIQIYNDAYRPVLG
-83 LKHPSSMGAP
+83 HKHPASMGAP
-93 GEQVWQE
+93 GERIWPD
-100 IWDVVG
+100 IWDVIG
-106 PMARGVLNGGPAT
+106 PMARSVLNGGPAT
-119 WSENLELFIN
+119 WSENLALFLT
-129 SRGFVEE
+129 SRGFIEE

-194 ASLNVLA
+194 ASLEVLEG
-201 DNDLDLPFCL
+201 NDLDLPFSL
-211 LYLLDANGDTARLAG
+211 LYLLDADGVTARLAG
-226 GSRLPDAVLAALPAQ
+226 GTRLSDTVLAALPTQ
-241 QSLSAGSDTDWPF
+241 QSLSAESGTDWPF
-254 AEAARTGDA
+254 AEAARTGGA
-263 VVVKHLGQ
+263 IVVKDLGP
-271 RLRDL
+271 RLSAL

-285 SLAVVRALTR
+285 ALAVVRPLTR
-295 PGQARPY
+295 PGQSRPS

-321 FFQGTA
+321 FFQATA
-327 EQVAAAL
+327 EHVAATV

-344 QRAEELAALDRAKTA
+344 QRAEALAALDRAKTA

-385 PGRTLQGDALET
+385 PERALQGDALET

-425 TYEPTDLAALTSG
+425 TYEPTDLAALTAG

-444 SAIERAGLALDVDC
+444 SAIERAGLVLDVDC

-478 LISNALKFT
+478 LVSNALKFT
-487 FSGTITVAQAQRDGH
+487 FTGTITVAQALRDGH
-502 LELRV
+502 IELRV

-559 VQSELDR
+559 VQSELER
-566 GTTFTVRIPTGF
+566 GTTFTVCIPTGF
-578 EHLPPEHVTSARSQR
+578 AHLPREHVTSMPSQR
-593 PLPAGADPY
+593 SLPASADPY
-602 VRDALGWLTGLP
+602 VRDALGWLKEVPSTP
-614 AMPGEDSAPPESI
+614 DEDSGPPEP
-627 AAAVLGDEERGH
+627 AGVDALGLEERGR

-649 REYVSRLLG
+649 REYVGRLLG
-658 AHWTVEAVA
+658 AHWTVEMVA
-667 DGEAALQAARARP
+667 DGEAALQAALARP
-680 PDLILSDVMMPRLDG
+680 PDLILSDVMMPGLDG

-727 GLNAG
+727 GLTAG

-747 ARVTAQVTRSRLR
+747 SRVTAQLTRSRIR

-773 FQNAPVGIA
+773 FQHAPVGIA

-796 NYLQLVANRAVIGK
+796 NYLRLIANRNVVGK
-810 PVREALPDLAD
+810 PVREAMPDLAY
-821 QGIYELLDGVY
+821 QGFYELLDGVY
-832 STGEPYIGRSLRVVF
+832 TTGEPYIGRSMRAVF
-847 HHGPEQTAQE
+847 QHGPQAAQE
-857 VFFDFVYQPMSDAK
+857 MFFDFVYQPMSNAQ
-871 GQVESIIVV
+871 GQVDSIIAV
-880 VFDVTELATA
+880 VFEVTELATA
-890 RREAEA
+890 RREAES

-923 QLMRLRGETAAERE
+923 QLMRLRGDTGAERE

-974 LTDVVAKAIEQISP
+974 LTDVVAKAIEQVSP

-997 EVDLPERGTDLHG
+997 EVELPERGSDLNG

-1033 GFLAVTGTREGQELV
+1033 GFLAITGTREDQELV

-1060 EILPRVFDLF
+1060 DILPRVFDLF

-1091 RSLVLLHD
+1091 RSLVTLHE

-1105 SPGRGRGST
+1105 SQGRGLGST

-1122 EAEAPAALPTPQPG
+1122 EAEVPAALPTPQPG
-1136 ALVPQEPT
+1136 ALVPPEPT

-1189 FQPEIALL
+1189 FRPEIALL

>member
-1 MPQPLSPF
+1 PSPCV
-9 ISPSEERHFAGGGE
+9 PASEEHHFAGGGE

-48 KTMAGVVLHNRFPM
+48 KTMVGVVLHNRFPM

-68 ELIQIYNDAYRPVLG
+68 EMIQVYNDAYRPVLG
-83 LKHPSSMGAP
+83 LKHPGSLGAP
-93 GEQVWQE
+93 GEQVWRE

-106 PMARGVLNGGPAT
+106 PMARGVLDGGPAT

-129 SRGFVEE
+129 SRGFLEE

-145 IPDEEGGVGGV
+145 IPDEKGGVGGV

-186 KSPEQACH
+186 KSPEQACST
-194 ASLNVLA
+194 SLDVLA
-201 DNDLDLPFCL
+201 DNDLDLPFAL
-211 LYLLDANGDTARLAG
+211 LYLLDVTGDTARLAG
-226 GSRLPDAVLAALPAQ
+226 STRLPAAVLATLPAQ
-241 QSLSAGSDTDWPF
+241 QSVSAESGTDWPF
-254 AEAARTGDA
+254 AEATRTGDA
-263 VVVKHLGQ
+263 VVVKDLGQ
-271 RLRDL
+271 RIRDL

-295 PGQARPY
+295 PGQSRPY

-309 SPRRLLDAPYHA
+309 SPRRLLDASYRD
-321 FFQGTA
+321 FFQGTG

-344 QRAEELAALDRAKTA
+344 QRAEALAALDRAKTA

-385 PGRTLQGDALET
+385 PERTLQGDALET

-425 TYEPTDLAALTSG
+425 TYEPTDLAALTAG

-444 SAIERAGLALDVDC
+444 SAIERAGLMLDVDC

-487 FSGTITVAQAQRDGH
+487 FTGAITVAQAPRDGH
-502 LELRV
+502 IELRV

-515 AHELPRLFERFHRV
+515 ANELPRLFERFHRV

-566 GTTFTVRIPTGF
+566 GTTFTVRIPMGF
-578 EHLPPEHVTSARSQR
+578 AHLPPEHVTSARSQR

-602 VRDALGWLTGLP
+602 VRDALGWLTHLP
-614 AMPGEDSAPPESI
+614 AAPGEDSAPPESI
-627 AAAVLGDEERGH
+627 TPAVLGEERGR

-649 REYVSRLLG
+649 REYVARLLG

-706 RTRTVPV
+706 HTRTVPV

-727 GLNAG
+727 GLHAG

-760 KLEAAHGE
+760 KLEAAHSE

-773 FQNAPVGIA
+773 FQHAPVGIA

-796 NYLQLVANRAVIGK
+796 NYLQLIANRNVMGK
-810 PVREALPDLAD
+810 GIREALPDLAD

-832 STGEPYIGRSLRVVF
+832 TTGEPYIGRSLRVLF
-847 HHGPEQTAQE
+847 NDGPNPSARE

-871 GQVESIIVV
+871 GQVEAIIVV

-890 RREAEA
+890 RREAES

-923 QLMRLRGETAAERE
+923 QLMRLRGDTAAERE

-962 RGKVTLKRERVT
+962 RGKVTLKRERIT
-974 LTDVVAKAIEQISP
+974 LTDVLAKAIEQISP
-988 LIDQRQHTL
+988 LIEQRHHTL
-997 EVDLPERGTDLHG
+997 EVDLPDQDTDLHG

-1048 VSVRDTGVGIAP
+1048 VSVRDTGVGIPP

-1091 RSLVLLHD
+1091 RSLVTLHD
-1099 GTISAH
+1099 GTITAQ

-1122 EAEAPAALPTPQPG
+1122 EAEVAPALPTPQPG

-1189 FQPEIALL
+1189 FRPEIALL

>member
-1 MPQPLSPF
+1 MPQSSSPAIPL
-9 ISPSEERHFAGGGE
+9 SEERHFAGGGE
-23 MGELVRSMDWSR
+23 MGELVRALDWSR

-48 KTMAGVVLHNRFPM
+48 KTMVGVVLHNRFPM

-68 ELIQIYNDAYRPVLG
+68 EMIQVYNDAYRPVLG
-83 LKHPSSMGAP
+83 LKHPGSLGAP
-93 GEQVWQE
+93 GEKVWSE

-119 WSENLELFIN
+119 WSENLALFLN

-145 IPDEEGGVGGV
+145 IPDEQGGVGGV

-163 TQEVQHDR
+163 TPEVQLDR

-186 KSPEQACH
+186 KSPEQACRT
-194 ASLNVLA
+194 SLDVLA

-226 GSRLPDAVLAALPAQ
+226 SSGLPGTVLEALPAQ
-241 QSLSAGSDTDWPF
+241 QSLFAEPVTGWPF
-254 AEAARTGDA
+254 AEAVRTGED
-263 VVVKHLGQ
+263 VVVKDLGQ
-271 RLRDL
+271 RLHGL

-295 PGQARPY
+295 PGQSRPS

-309 SPRRLLDAPYHA
+309 SPRRLLDASYHA
-321 FFQGTA
+321 FFQATA
-327 EQVAAAL
+327 EQVAASV

-385 PGRTLQGDALET
+385 PTRTLQGDSLET
-397 VHRNGVRLRKLVNT
+397 VHRNAVRLRKLVNT

-425 TYEPTDLAALTSG
+425 AYEPTDLAALTAG

-444 SAIERAGLALDVDC
+444 SAIERAGLTLDVDC
-458 PPLPE
+458 PALPE

-478 LISNALKFT
+478 LVSNALKFT
-487 FSGTITVAQAQRDGH
+487 FTGTITVAQALKDGH
-502 LELRV
+502 IELRV

-566 GTTFTVRIPTGF
+566 GTTFTVRLPTGF
-578 EHLPPEHVTSARSQR
+578 AHLPPEHVTAAKNQR
-593 PLPAGADPY
+593 ALPAGADPY
-602 VRDALGWLTGLP
+602 VRDALGWLTDVP
-614 AMPGEDSAPPESI
+614 APPEEDAGAPPASP
-627 AAAVLGDEERGH
+627 GMEERGR

-649 REYVSRLLG
+649 REYVGRLLR
-658 AHWTVEAVA
+658 AQWTVEAVA
-667 DGEAALQAARARP
+667 DGEAALQAALARP
-680 PDLILSDVMMPRLDG
+680 PDLILSDVMMPGMDG
-695 FGLLQALRADE
+695 FALIQALRADE

-727 GLNAG
+727 GLTAG
-732 ADDYLVK
+732 AADYLVK
-739 PFSTRDLL
+739 PFSTRDLI
-747 ARVTAQVTRSRLR
+747 ARVSAQLTRSRLR
-760 KLEAAHGE
+760 KLEASHGE

-773 FQNAPVGIA
+773 FQHAPVGIA
-782 ILRGPEHVFEFANQ
+782 ILRGPEHVFEFANE
-796 NYLQLVANRAVIGK
+796 NYLKLIAHRDVTGK
-810 PVREALPDLAD
+810 AIREAMPELAH
-821 QGIYELLDGVY
+821 QGIYELLDGVFT
-832 STGEPYIGRSLRVVF
+832 TGEPHIGRSLRVVF
-847 HHGPEQTAQE
+847 NDGPNQSARE
-857 VFFDFVYQPMSDAK
+857 VFFDFVYQPMNDAK
-871 GQVESIIVV
+871 GQVDSIIVV

-890 RREAEA
+890 RREAES

-974 LTDVVAKAIEQISP
+974 LTDVVTKAIEQTSS
-988 LIDQRQHTL
+988 LIDERQHTL
-997 EVDLPERGTDLHG
+997 EVDLPDRGMDLNG

-1033 GFLAVTGTREGQELV
+1033 GLLAVTGTREGRELV
-1048 VSVRDTGVGIAP
+1048 VTVRDTGVGIAP
-1060 EILPRVFDLF
+1060 EMMPRVFDLF

-1091 RSLVLLHD
+1091 RSLVTLHE
-1099 GTISAH
+1099 GAISAH

-1122 EAEAPAALPTPQPG
+1122 EPEAPAALPTPQPG
-1136 ALVPQEPT
+1136 ALIAQEPS
-1144 SVSARVLIVDD
+1144 SVNARVLIVDD

-1180 PTGLEAAKA
+1180 PSGLEAAKA
-1189 FQPEIALL
+1189 FRPEIALL

-1207 ELARLL
+1207 ELAQRLR
-1213 RQQEEPRPM
+1213 RQEGPRPL

-1257 ETLLKDLTGA
+1257 EALLKDLTGA